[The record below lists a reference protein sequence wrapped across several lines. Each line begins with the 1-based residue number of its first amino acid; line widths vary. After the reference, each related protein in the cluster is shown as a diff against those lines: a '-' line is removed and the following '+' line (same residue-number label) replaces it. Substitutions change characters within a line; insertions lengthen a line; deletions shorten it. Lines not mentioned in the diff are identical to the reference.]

1 MEQKVK
7 DLENE
12 CESMNNTIA
21 VSDMLHESFKERMR
35 DKYWYDSDYT
45 ESDYESDEEKRDVRK
60 VDKRRD

>member
-1 MEQKVK
+1 
-7 DLENE
+7 
-12 CESMNNTIA
+12 MNNTIA
-21 VSDMLHESFKERMR
+21 VSDIPHESFKEIMR